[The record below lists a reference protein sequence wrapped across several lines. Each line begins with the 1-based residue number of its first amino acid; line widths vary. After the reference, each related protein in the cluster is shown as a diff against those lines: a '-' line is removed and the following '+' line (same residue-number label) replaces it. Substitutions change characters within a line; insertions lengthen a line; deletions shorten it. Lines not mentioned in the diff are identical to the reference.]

1 MLDGAGASTFL
12 DIVDESNKEK
22 VSTKNSTEIAK
33 FKEIRSADNN
43 DLPFINITRDKAR
56 KKQIVFIDTQI
67 TDHESLISSFDK
79 NTKVIL
85 INGNE
90 DGFKK
95 IEQTLEGEKNYS
107 AIHII
112 GHGSAGQILF
122 GNALLTNDNIENYN
136 STLKNIGQTLTSNGD
151 ILFYGCN
158 IAANEKG
165 ENLIKRI
172 SKITKADIAAS
183 DDITGNGGDWVL
195 EKKIGIIET
204 KNVQALEYNHSLG
217 TADLYGIASIDTS
230 TTEENHSATNFK
242 AQSGGNNTG
251 GQQSSSDKFII
262 TQERSVVTSGSSLSF
277 DVSAATSSI
286 TPSSSNPINVY
297 MLYLNDVENR
307 RAFSDR
313 GQVTFEHEILG
324 VFTEWD
330 NTIAMT
336 GISKSGASYPV
347 SGDTKV
353 SKRTL
358 EWYNGASSS
367 YVGPGIAGS
376 KDYFIISNSNK
387 TISVGADNGLHGDFL
402 RIITRA
408 SPPSAVADTGYI
420 NEGDTLSV
428 SNSASAVSGTSSG
441 SHSGDITDND
451 TDQVTQAGSTVS
463 TSHTLTATSYSH
475 TSATNTSGGSAS
487 SGNGN
492 SGTAGSNSVAGYY
505 GTLDL
510 EANGSYTYA
519 ASNDISGLDSGETVT
534 DVFTYTVTDGVT
546 TDTATI
552 TITIIGQSDNN
563 APTASN
569 STVYINENNQVSSAG
584 DRTPSNITKIFAA
597 GDFNYS
603 DSDSDSLSKVKI
615 TTLESAGALEH
626 YNGSSWVDVTLNQEI
641 SASDIGNNYLRFTPA
656 ANSESNVTFG
666 FKVNDGTVY
675 SSSAYTMTISVN
687 AAPNVTDTTV
697 GTTVAA
703 GNNSTGDVHDG
714 VADSDDADSVL
725 VVTGV
730 ASGNESSNN
739 SIITNDTGVGS
750 AIAGTYGTLTVAAN
764 GTYTYAAS
772 STNNITYGSTA
783 TDTFTYTTRDNETN
797 SGSFAYDVG
806 TITFT
811 VASSIV
817 LVNDTDSVNEDAT
830 VTKTGAQDDV
840 LNDDAADTSGLTI
853 THIKPTSGSNSTVS
867 SGTSYLDG
875 TSVTGTYGTLTIGA
889 DGSYTYT
896 ADQSAADALDASD
909 TETDSFTYTADGATA
924 TLIITVTGINDDPVA
939 VNDTD
944 AVNENATITESSGS
958 ELLVADDTDA
968 DGSSSLTV
976 TQIAVT
982 GGSNSSVSAGTNQS
996 NGTSITGTYG
1006 TLVLG
1011 ANGAYTYT
1019 ANTTAAEA
1027 LDAGDTATDSFTY
1040 TVSDGTATDTA
1051 TLIITVTGVNDAPS
1065 AVNDT
1070 GHIKEGGTLTVA
1082 NSGSAVSGTS
1092 TGSNT
1097 GDITDNDTDAD
1108 ASSTAT
1114 ITAIQHSG
1122 AGSATSVSDV
1132 TYTSGSATSVSGTYG
1147 TLTIGSDGSYKYVA
1161 NSNISSFDAGDSNV
1175 TDVFTYTVSDGT
1187 ATDTAT
1193 LTITVIP
1200 SQDISAVNDTDSV
1213 NEDGTT
1219 TQRNGSGLL
1228 TADDT
1233 EPDSDTLTVTHIKP
1247 TSGSNSTVSSGT
1259 TFLNGTSITGTY
1271 GTLVVGADGSYTYT
1285 ADQSAADAL
1294 DASETETDSFTYTVT
1309 DGQGETDTATLVI
1322 TVTGINDDPVAV
1334 NDTDAVNENATI
1346 TESSGSELLVAD
1358 DTDADGSSS
1367 LTVTQIAV
1375 TGGSNSSV
1383 AAGSS
1388 YSSPG
1393 TAVQGT
1399 YGTLQ
1404 VGADGSYYYSAI
1416 KPAAYALDAGD
1427 TVTDSFTYT
1436 VSDGTATDT
1445 ATLIIT
1451 VTGINTAPTAVAD
1464 TDAVLVTATVTD
1476 TTNGAGTV
1484 ISDDTDLDESSSLT
1498 VTKIQHSG
1506 AGSASN
1512 VSSGTTRANGTS
1524 STGTYG
1530 TLTIGANGTYSY
1542 VAGSSA
1548 GTDVFTYTVSDGTA
1562 STTTTLTIT
1571 VSSNNN
1577 APSAVNDTDSVNED
1591 ATVSQT
1597 SGSGLLVADDTDA
1610 DSDTL
1615 TVSHIAVTGGSNSTV
1630 ADSSTSAS
1638 NGTSVTGTYGTLT
1651 VGEDGSY
1658 TYTADQSA
1666 ADALDAGDTATDSFT
1681 YTISDGKGGT
1691 DTATLIITVTGTND
1705 TPAATNDTGSVNED
1719 ATLTVSSAG
1728 SGVVQDNDTD
1738 ADADDT
1744 ASSLVITQ
1752 IKPSGGTNSSVAGS
1766 STYNSNGTS
1775 ITGTYGT
1782 LVIGADGTYTYTAD
1796 QSAADDLD
1804 ASDTVTDVFTY
1815 TVTDTTGATT
1825 TADITITVTGVND
1838 APTASD
1844 NTVTTLEDTNH
1855 VFSTSEFNFSDV
1867 DDSGALNK
1875 IKITQ
1880 LENDGALQY
1889 YNGSAWVD
1897 VTLNQEITATDI
1909 GNNKLRFVPDANENG
1924 TSYTS
1929 FGFQVSDGTDY
1940 SSSSSTMTVNV
1951 TPVNDNPVGV
1961 NDTDAVVEDATVS
1974 QTSGSGL
1981 LVADDT
1987 DADGDT
1993 LTVSQIAVTGGSNSS
2008 VTSSTTSSDGTS
2020 VTGTYGTLVV
2030 GADGSY
2036 TYVADQAAADALDAN
2051 ETATDSFTYTVS
2063 DGNGGTDTATL
2074 IITVTGAN
2082 DNPVATNDT
2091 ASVNEDA
2098 TVTVS
2103 DAANGVIQNNDTD
2116 ADGDDTVSSLEI
2128 TQIAVTGG
2136 SNSSVTSGTNQ
2147 SNGTSVT
2154 GTYGTLVIGA
2164 DGTYTYVADQSAA
2177 DDLATGETATDSFTY
2192 TVSDGN
2198 GGTDTATIVITVTG
2212 TNDAPT
2218 AADKTIYINE
2228 NNTDGTH
2235 GARTSSNITY
2245 TFSDSGSEFNFSD
2258 VDDNDTFTKVKIIS
2272 VPTYGTLTKVGNGN
2286 TITANSTITNFDNI
2300 KYTPNANSEND
2311 DTFTFKVH
2319 DGTVFSSATYTMN
2332 ISVNAA
2338 PVAVNDTDTITA
2350 GASAA
2355 TGSVTTN
2362 DTDSDDSTS
2371 DLRVRGVGTGAE
2383 GSSLANKNVGSA
2395 ISGTYG
2401 TFTLNQ
2407 DGSYSYDVTGNA
2419 ATIALAAGATA
2430 TDTFS
2435 YKVRDDETNAGTKAI
2450 DIGTITFTITG
2461 INESPTA
2468 TNDNITVSTTDG
2480 STTTVS
2486 NGSTNDLDGN
2496 DTDGDGDS
2504 ISITNFASGSTEG
2517 SGTTFSAG
2525 SEITGTYGTLTLNA
2539 DGSYTYVLSSTLT
2552 DDEAK
2557 NAGSDPVYD
2566 NFWYT
2571 ISDGNST
2578 DTAVLQIKII
2588 FPAVVTGGGSEIDN
2602 SNSESESE
2610 DGSDSENDGKGKQ
2623 KAETKKEKKQRRS
2636 EKIDTPELELP
2647 ESNTRDGAEFNQG
2660 LRLVDLVAESESIST
2675 GDDSSVIEN
2684 LKAKYTK
2691 DGIKVKFK
2699 VFNDEGKEMN
2709 KYYGEMKDGSV
2720 LPNWIKV
2727 DPKTGKTTTNIPK
2740 GTQMLEFK
2748 IVAVDADNNQ
2758 KKVTVVIDPKKIMQ
2772 DKDVFKKIKKANKT
2786 KVNVD
2791 TSGTVQLQST
2801 NEVGSIDKTTTNVL
2815 NNNKFTEFLNIEPS
2829 EILNV
2834 ETQIV
2839 ENKYYLDL
2847 PIVKAQNSEEFEIV
2861 QEDGQQLPEWIKIDP
2876 FTGQIIAEPPSDVDN
2891 IKLKIISEK
2900 DGGEIVVKE
2909 VELEFNKENN
2919 NTEKLDDP
2927 ETTFEPLNTQLAKAQ
2942 VNFDDYGDKL
2952 IRSL

>member
-22 VSTKNSTEIAK
+22 VSTKNSTETVK

-95 IEQTLEGEKNYS
+95 IEQTLEGGKNYS

-122 GNALLTNDNIENYN
+122 GNALLTNDNIDNYN

-242 AQSGGNNTG
+242 AQSGGNNNG

-353 SKRTL
+353 TKRTL

-626 YNGSSWVDVTLNQEI
+626 YNGSSWVNVTLNQEI

-909 TETDSFTYTADGATA
+909 EVTDSFTYTADGATA

-968 DGSSSLTV
+968 DDSSSLTV

-1294 DASETETDSFTYTVT
+1294 DASETATDSFTYTVT

-1334 NDTDAVNENATI
+1334 NDTDAIIEGNGKAVT
-1346 TESSGSELLVAD
+1346 SGSELLMAD

-1388 YSSPG
+1388 SSSNG

-1752 IKPSGGTNSSVAGS
+1752 IKPSGGSNSSVAGS

-1875 IKITQ
+1875 IKITS

-1951 TPVNDNPVGV
+1951 TPVNDAPVGV
-1961 NDTDAVVEDATVS
+1961 NDTDSVVADATVS

-2008 VTSSTTSSDGTS
+2008 VTGSTTSSDGTS

-2036 TYVADQAAADALDAN
+2036 TYVADQDAADALDAS

-2103 DAANGVIQNNDTD
+2103 DATNGVIQNNDTD

-2338 PVAVNDTDTITA
+2338 PVAVNDTDTINA

-2407 DGSYSYDVTGNA
+2407 DGSYTYDVTGNA
-2419 ATIALAAGATA
+2419 ATTALTAGATA

-2486 NGSTNDLDGN
+2486 NGSANDLDGN

-2588 FPAVVTGGGSEIDN
+2588 FPAVVTGGGNEIDN
-2602 SNSESESE
+2602 SNSEPEVE
-2610 DGSDSENDGKGKQ
+2610 DGSDSESEGKGKQ

-2748 IVAVDADNNQ
+2748 IVAVDSDNNQ

-2801 NEVGSIDKTTTNVL
+2801 NELGSIDKTTTNVL

-2900 DGGEIVVKE
+2900 DSGEIVVKE

>member
-95 IEQTLEGEKNYS
+95 IEQTLEGGKNYS

-122 GNALLTNDNIENYN
+122 GNALLTNDNIDNYN

-242 AQSGGNNTG
+242 AQSGGNNDG

-353 SKRTL
+353 TKRTL

-441 SHSGDITDND
+441 SHSGDVTDND

-909 TETDSFTYTADGATA
+909 EVTDSFTYTADGATA

-968 DGSSSLTV
+968 DDSSSLTV

-1294 DASETETDSFTYTVT
+1294 DASETATDSFTYTVT

-1334 NDTDAVNENATI
+1334 NDTDAIIEGNGKAVT
-1346 TESSGSELLVAD
+1346 SGSELLMAD

-1375 TGGSNSSV
+1375 TSGSNSSV

-1388 YSSPG
+1388 SSSNG

-1451 VTGINTAPTAVAD
+1451 VTGINSLPTAVAD

-1651 VGEDGSY
+1651 VGQDGSY

-1705 TPAATNDTGSVNED
+1705 TPVATNDTGSVNED

-1738 ADADDT
+1738 ADGDDT
-1744 ASSLVITQ
+1744 AASLVITQ

-1875 IKITQ
+1875 IKITS

-1951 TPVNDNPVGV
+1951 TPVNDAPVGV
-1961 NDTDAVVEDATVS
+1961 NDTDSVVADATVS

-2008 VTSSTTSSDGTS
+2008 VTGSTTSSDGTS

-2036 TYVADQAAADALDAN
+2036 TYVADQDAADALDAS

-2074 IITVTGAN
+2074 IITVTGTNNA
-2082 DNPVATNDT
+2082 PVATNDT

-2338 PVAVNDTDTITA
+2338 PVAVNDTDTINA

-2419 ATIALAAGATA
+2419 ATIALVAGATA

-2468 TNDNITVSTTDG
+2468 TNDNITVSTTEG
-2480 STTTVS
+2480 SATVT

-2602 SNSESESE
+2602 SNSEPEVE
-2610 DGSDSENDGKGKQ
+2610 DGSDSESEGKGKQ

-2691 DGIKVKFK
+2691 DGMKVKFK

-2758 KKVTVVIDPKKIMQ
+2758 KKVTVVIDPKKLMN

-2801 NEVGSIDKTTTNVL
+2801 NELGSIDKTTTNVL

>member
-95 IEQTLEGEKNYS
+95 IEQTLEGGKNYS

-122 GNALLTNDNIENYN
+122 GNALLTNDNIDNYN

-242 AQSGGNNTG
+242 AQSGGNNNG

-353 SKRTL
+353 TKRTL

-441 SHSGDITDND
+441 SHSGDVTDND

-584 DRTPSNITKIFAA
+584 DRTPSNITKTFAA

-772 STNNITYGSTA
+772 STNNIAFGSTA

-909 TETDSFTYTADGATA
+909 EVTDSFTYTADGATA

-968 DGSSSLTV
+968 DDSSSLTV

-1294 DASETETDSFTYTVT
+1294 DASETATDSFTYTVT

-1334 NDTDAVNENATI
+1334 NDTDAIIEGNGKAVT
-1346 TESSGSELLVAD
+1346 SGSELLMAD

-1375 TGGSNSSV
+1375 TSGSNSSV

-1388 YSSPG
+1388 SSSNG

-1705 TPAATNDTGSVNED
+1705 TPVATNDTGSVNED

-1738 ADADDT
+1738 ADGDDT
-1744 ASSLVITQ
+1744 AASLVITQ
-1752 IKPSGGTNSSVAGS
+1752 IKPSGGSNSSVAGS

-1875 IKITQ
+1875 IKITS

-1951 TPVNDNPVGV
+1951 TPVNDAPVGV
-1961 NDTDAVVEDATVS
+1961 NDTDSVVADATVS

-2008 VTSSTTSSDGTS
+2008 VTGSTTSSDGTS

-2036 TYVADQAAADALDAN
+2036 TYVADQDAADALDAS

-2074 IITVTGAN
+2074 IITVTGTNNA
-2082 DNPVATNDT
+2082 PVATNDT

-2338 PVAVNDTDTITA
+2338 PVAVNDTDTINA

-2419 ATIALAAGATA
+2419 ATIALVAGATA

-2468 TNDNITVSTTDG
+2468 TNDNITVSTTEG
-2480 STTTVS
+2480 SATVT

-2602 SNSESESE
+2602 SNSEPEVE
-2610 DGSDSENDGKGKQ
+2610 DGSDSESEGKGKQ

-2691 DGIKVKFK
+2691 DGMKVKFK

>member
-242 AQSGGNNTG
+242 AQSGGNNNG

-772 STNNITYGSTA
+772 STNNIAFGSTA

-896 ADQSAADALDASD
+896 ADQSAADELDASD
-909 TETDSFTYTADGATA
+909 TATDSFTYTADGATA

-968 DGSSSLTV
+968 DDSSSLTV

-1285 ADQSAADAL
+1285 ADQSAADEL
-1294 DASETETDSFTYTVT
+1294 DASETATDSFTYTVT

-1334 NDTDAVNENATI
+1334 NDTDAVNEDATI
-1346 TESSGSELLVAD
+1346 TESSGSELLIAD

-1375 TGGSNSSV
+1375 TGGSNNSV
-1383 AAGSS
+1383 AGSS
-1388 YSSPG
+1388 SYNSNF
-1393 TAVQGT
+1393 TTIVGT
-1399 YGTLQ
+1399 YGTLK
-1404 VGADGSYYYSAI
+1404 VGADGTYTYTADQ
-1416 KPAAYALDAGD
+1416 AAADALDATD
-1427 TVTDSFTYT
+1427 TATDSFTYT

-1451 VTGINTAPTAVAD
+1451 VTGVNDAPVAVAD

-1705 TPAATNDTGSVNED
+1705 TPVATNDTGSVNED

-1752 IKPSGGTNSSVAGS
+1752 IKPSGGSNSSVAGS

-1782 LVIGADGTYTYTAD
+1782 LTIGADGTYTYTAD

-2008 VTSSTTSSDGTS
+2008 VTGSTTSSDGTS
-2020 VTGTYGTLVV
+2020 ITGTYGTLVV

-2036 TYVADQAAADALDAN
+2036 TYVADQDLADALDAN

-2063 DGNGGTDTATL
+2063 DGKGGTDTATL

-2371 DLRVRGVGTGAE
+2371 DLKVRGVGTGAE

-2419 ATIALAAGATA
+2419 ATTALTAGATA

-2468 TNDNITVSTTDG
+2468 TNDTITVATTEG
-2480 STTTVS
+2480 SATVT
-2486 NGSTNDLDGN
+2486 NGSADDLDGN

-2602 SNSESESE
+2602 STSEPEGE
-2610 DGSDSENDGKGKQ
+2610 DASDSENDGKGKQ

-2720 LPNWIKV
+2720 LPSWIKV

-2791 TSGTVQLQST
+2791 TSGTVKLQST

-2900 DGGEIVVKE
+2900 EGGEIVVKE

>member
-22 VSTKNSTEIAK
+22 VSTKNSTETVK

-95 IEQTLEGEKNYS
+95 IEQTLESEKNYS

-204 KNVQALEYNHSLG
+204 KNVQALEYNYSLG

-242 AQSGGNNTG
+242 AQSGGNNDG

-262 TQERSVVTSGSSLSF
+262 TQERSVVTYGRSLSF

-336 GISKSGASYPV
+336 GISKSGASYPE

-353 SKRTL
+353 TKRTL

-408 SPPSAVADTGYI
+408 SPPSAIVDTGYI

-441 SHSGDITDND
+441 SHSGDVTDND

-463 TSHTLTATSYSH
+463 TSHTLTVTSYCH
-475 TSATNTSGGSAS
+475 TSGGINSTSSNAGSSAS
-487 SGNGN
+487 
-492 SGTAGSNSVAGYY
+492 GSY
-505 GTLDL
+505 GTMTLNAD
-510 EANGSYTYA
+510 GSYTYA
-519 ASNDISGLDSGETVT
+519 AINDISGFGAGQTLT
-534 DVFTYTVTDGVT
+534 DMFTYTVTDGVT

-772 STNNITYGSTA
+772 STNNIAFGSTA

-909 TETDSFTYTADGATA
+909 EVTDSFTYTADGATA

-968 DGSSSLTV
+968 DDSSSLTV

-1122 AGSATSVSDV
+1122 AGSATSVEDV
-1132 TYTSGSATSVSGTYG
+1132 TYTNGSATSVSGTYG

-1294 DASETETDSFTYTVT
+1294 DASETATDSFTYTVT

-1334 NDTDAVNENATI
+1334 NDTDAVNEDATI
-1346 TESSGSELLVAD
+1346 TESSGSELLIAD

-1375 TGGSNSSV
+1375 TGGSNNSV
-1383 AAGSS
+1383 AGSS
-1388 YSSPG
+1388 SYNSNF
-1393 TAVQGT
+1393 TTIVGT
-1399 YGTLQ
+1399 YGTLK
-1404 VGADGSYYYSAI
+1404 VGADGTYTYTADQ
-1416 KPAAYALDAGD
+1416 AAADALDASD
-1427 TVTDSFTYT
+1427 TATDSFTYT

-1451 VTGINTAPTAVAD
+1451 VTGVNDAPVAVAD

-1738 ADADDT
+1738 ADADDS

-1752 IKPSGGTNSSVAGS
+1752 IKPSGGSNSSVAGS

-1875 IKITQ
+1875 IKITS

-2008 VTSSTTSSDGTS
+2008 VTGSTTSSDGTS

-2116 ADGDDTVSSLEI
+2116 TDGDDTVSSLEI

-2338 PVAVNDTDTITA
+2338 PVAVNDTDTINA

-2371 DLRVRGVGTGAE
+2371 ELKVRGVGTGAE
-2383 GSSLANKNVGSA
+2383 GSSLANKNVDSA

-2588 FPAVVTGGGSEIDN
+2588 FPAVVTGGGNEIDN
-2602 SNSESESE
+2602 SNSEPEVE
-2610 DGSDSENDGKGKQ
+2610 DGSDSESEGKGKQ

-2748 IVAVDADNNQ
+2748 IVAVDSDNNQ

-2791 TSGTVQLQST
+2791 TSGTVKLQST

>member
-204 KNVQALEYNHSLG
+204 KNVQALEYNYSLG

-242 AQSGGNNTG
+242 AQSGGNNNG

-358 EWYNGASSS
+358 EWYNGASNS

-569 STVYINENNQVSSAG
+569 STAYINENNQVSSAG
-584 DRTPSNITKIFAA
+584 DRTPSNITKTFAA

-968 DGSSSLTV
+968 DDSSSLTV

-982 GGSNSSVSAGTNQS
+982 GGSNNSVAGSSSYNS
-996 NGTSITGTYG
+996 NFTTIVGTYG
-1006 TLVLG
+1006 TLKVG
-1011 ANGAYTYT
+1011 ADGTYTYT
-1019 ANTTAAEA
+1019 ADQAAADA
-1027 LDAGDTATDSFTY
+1027 LDASDTATDSFTY

-1051 TLIITVTGVNDAPS
+1051 TLIITVTGVNDAP
-1065 AVNDT
+1065 V
-1070 GHIKEGGTLTVA
+1070 
-1082 NSGSAVSGTS
+1082 
-1092 TGSNT
+1092 
-1097 GDITDNDTDAD
+1097 
-1108 ASSTAT
+1108 
-1114 ITAIQHSG
+1114 
-1122 AGSATSVSDV
+1122 
-1132 TYTSGSATSVSGTYG
+1132 
-1147 TLTIGSDGSYKYVA
+1147 
-1161 NSNISSFDAGDSNV
+1161 
-1175 TDVFTYTVSDGT
+1175 
-1187 ATDTAT
+1187 
-1193 LTITVIP
+1193 
-1200 SQDISAVNDTDSV
+1200 
-1213 NEDGTT
+1213 
-1219 TQRNGSGLL
+1219 
-1228 TADDT
+1228 
-1233 EPDSDTLTVTHIKP
+1233 
-1247 TSGSNSTVSSGT
+1247 
-1259 TFLNGTSITGTY
+1259 
-1271 GTLVVGADGSYTYT
+1271 
-1285 ADQSAADAL
+1285 
-1294 DASETETDSFTYTVT
+1294 
-1309 DGQGETDTATLVI
+1309 
-1322 TVTGINDDPVAV
+1322 
-1334 NDTDAVNENATI
+1334 
-1346 TESSGSELLVAD
+1346 
-1358 DTDADGSSS
+1358 
-1367 LTVTQIAV
+1367 
-1375 TGGSNSSV
+1375 
-1383 AAGSS
+1383 
-1388 YSSPG
+1388 
-1393 TAVQGT
+1393 
-1399 YGTLQ
+1399 
-1404 VGADGSYYYSAI
+1404 
-1416 KPAAYALDAGD
+1416 
-1427 TVTDSFTYT
+1427 
-1436 VSDGTATDT
+1436 
-1445 ATLIIT
+1445 
-1451 VTGINTAPTAVAD
+1451 AVAD

-1666 ADALDAGDTATDSFT
+1666 ADALDAGDTAPDSFT

-1738 ADADDT
+1738 ADADDS

-1752 IKPSGGTNSSVAGS
+1752 IKPSGGSNSSVAGS

-1981 LVADDT
+1981 LIADDT

-2103 DAANGVIQNNDTD
+2103 DATNGVIQNNDTD
-2116 ADGDDTVSSLEI
+2116 TDGDDTVSSLEI

-2338 PVAVNDTDTITA
+2338 PVAVNDTDTINA

-2371 DLRVRGVGTGAE
+2371 DLKVRGVGTGAE

-2419 ATIALAAGATA
+2419 ATTALTAGATA

-2602 SNSESESE
+2602 SNSEPEVE
-2610 DGSDSENDGKGKQ
+2610 DGSDSESEGKGKQ

-2691 DGIKVKFK
+2691 DGMKVKFK

-2748 IVAVDADNNQ
+2748 IVAVDVDNNQ
-2758 KKVTVVIDPKKIMQ
+2758 KKVTVVIDPKKLMN
-2772 DKDVFKKIKKANKT
+2772 DKDVFKKIKKASKT

-2791 TSGTVQLQST
+2791 TSGTVKLQST

-2839 ENKYYLDL
+2839 EDKYYLDL

>member
-122 GNALLTNDNIENYN
+122 GNALLTNDNIDNYN

-204 KNVQALEYNHSLG
+204 KNVQALEYNYSLG

-475 TSATNTSGGSAS
+475 HSSTNTSGGANYAS
-487 SGNGN
+487 TGN
-492 SGTAGSNSVAGYY
+492 SGTAGSNSVVGYY

-584 DRTPSNITKIFAA
+584 DRTPSNITKTFAA

-772 STNNITYGSTA
+772 STNNIAFGSTA

-968 DGSSSLTV
+968 DDSSSLTV

-1051 TLIITVTGVNDAPS
+1051 TLIITVTGVNDAPV

-1285 ADQSAADAL
+1285 ADQSAADTL

-1358 DTDADGSSS
+1358 DTDADDSSS

-1383 AAGSS
+1383 SAGTNQSN
-1388 YSSPG
+1388 G
-1393 TAVQGT
+1393 TSITGT
-1399 YGTLQ
+1399 YGTL
-1404 VGADGSYYYSAI
+1404 VLGANGAYTYTANTT
-1416 KPAAYALDAGD
+1416 AAEALDAGD
-1427 TVTDSFTYT
+1427 TATDSFTYT

-1610 DSDTL
+1610 DGDTL

-1738 ADADDT
+1738 ADADDS

-1752 IKPSGGTNSSVAGS
+1752 IKPSGGSNSSVAGS

-1875 IKITQ
+1875 IKITT
-1880 LENDGALQY
+1880 LEDNGALQY

-2036 TYVADQAAADALDAN
+2036 TYVADQDAADALDAS

-2103 DAANGVIQNNDTD
+2103 DATNGVIQNNDTD

-2338 PVAVNDTDTITA
+2338 PVAVNDTDTINA

-2371 DLRVRGVGTGAE
+2371 DLKVRGVGTGAE
-2383 GSSLANKNVGSA
+2383 GSSLPNKNVGSA

-2552 DDEAK
+2552 DDESK

-2791 TSGTVQLQST
+2791 TSGTVKLQST

>member
-95 IEQTLEGEKNYS
+95 IEQTLEGGKNYS

-122 GNALLTNDNIENYN
+122 GNALLTNDNIDNYN

-242 AQSGGNNTG
+242 AQSGGNNDG

-353 SKRTL
+353 TKRTL

-441 SHSGDITDND
+441 SHSGDVTDND

-772 STNNITYGSTA
+772 STNNIAFGSTA

-896 ADQSAADALDASD
+896 ADQSAADDLDASD
-909 TETDSFTYTADGATA
+909 EVTDSFTYTADGATA

-968 DGSSSLTV
+968 DDSSSLTV

-1294 DASETETDSFTYTVT
+1294 DASETATDSFTYTVT

-1334 NDTDAVNENATI
+1334 NDTDAVNEGNGKAVT
-1346 TESSGSELLVAD
+1346 SGSELLMAD

-1375 TGGSNSSV
+1375 TGGSNNSV
-1383 AAGSS
+1383 AASS
-1388 YSSPG
+1388 SSSSNG

-1416 KPAAYALDAGD
+1416 KPAAYALDSGD

-1451 VTGINTAPTAVAD
+1451 VTGVNDAPVAVAD

-1738 ADADDT
+1738 ADGDDT
-1744 ASSLVITQ
+1744 AASLVITQ
-1752 IKPSGGTNSSVAGS
+1752 IKPSGGSNSSVAGS

-1875 IKITQ
+1875 IKITS

-2008 VTSSTTSSDGTS
+2008 VTGSTTSSDGTS

-2036 TYVADQAAADALDAN
+2036 TYVADQDAADALDAS

-2074 IITVTGAN
+2074 IITVTGTNNA
-2082 DNPVATNDT
+2082 PVATNDT

-2338 PVAVNDTDTITA
+2338 PVAVNDTDTINA

-2588 FPAVVTGGGSEIDN
+2588 FPAVVTGGGNEIDN
-2602 SNSESESE
+2602 SNSEPEVE
-2610 DGSDSENDGKGKQ
+2610 DGSDSESEGKGKQ

-2691 DGIKVKFK
+2691 DGMKVKFK

-2748 IVAVDADNNQ
+2748 IVAVDSDNNQ
-2758 KKVTVVIDPKKIMQ
+2758 KKVTVVIDPKKLMN

-2801 NEVGSIDKTTTNVL
+2801 NELGSIDKTTTNVL

>member
-95 IEQTLEGEKNYS
+95 IEQTLEGGKNYS

-242 AQSGGNNTG
+242 AQSGGNNNG

-896 ADQSAADALDASD
+896 ADQSAADDLDASD

-968 DGSSSLTV
+968 DDSSSLTV

-1294 DASETETDSFTYTVT
+1294 DASETATDSFTYTVT

-1334 NDTDAVNENATI
+1334 NDTDAVNEDATI
-1346 TESSGSELLVAD
+1346 TESSGSELLIAD

-1375 TGGSNSSV
+1375 TGGSNNSV
-1383 AAGSS
+1383 AGSS
-1388 YSSPG
+1388 SYNSNF
-1393 TAVQGT
+1393 TTIVGT
-1399 YGTLQ
+1399 YGTLK
-1404 VGADGSYYYSAI
+1404 VGADGTYTYTADQ
-1416 KPAAYALDAGD
+1416 AAADALDATD
-1427 TVTDSFTYT
+1427 TATDSFTYT

-1451 VTGINTAPTAVAD
+1451 VTGVNDAPVAVAD

-1752 IKPSGGTNSSVAGS
+1752 IKPSGGSNSSVAGS

-1782 LVIGADGTYTYTAD
+1782 LTIGADGTYTYTAD

-2063 DGNGGTDTATL
+2063 DGKGGTDTATL

-2371 DLRVRGVGTGAE
+2371 DLKVRGVGTGAE

-2419 ATIALAAGATA
+2419 ATIALTAGATA

-2602 SNSESESE
+2602 SNSEPEVE
-2610 DGSDSENDGKGKQ
+2610 DGSDSESDGKGKQ

-2720 LPNWIKV
+2720 LPSWIKV

-2748 IVAVDADNNQ
+2748 IVAVDVDNNQ
-2758 KKVTVVIDPKKIMQ
+2758 KKVTVVIDPKKLMN
-2772 DKDVFKKIKKANKT
+2772 DKDVFKKIKKASKT

-2791 TSGTVQLQST
+2791 TSGTVKLQST

>member
-204 KNVQALEYNHSLG
+204 KNVQALEYNYSLG

-330 NTIAMT
+330 NTIFMS
-336 GISKSGASYPV
+336 GISKSGATYPDS
-347 SGDTKV
+347 SGTKV

-750 AIAGTYGTLTVAAN
+750 AIAGTYGTLTIAAD

-968 DGSSSLTV
+968 DDSSSLTV

-1294 DASETETDSFTYTVT
+1294 DASDTETDSFTYTVT
-1309 DGQGETDTATLVI
+1309 DGQGETATATLVI

-1334 NDTDAVNENATI
+1334 NDTDAIIEGNGKAVT
-1346 TESSGSELLVAD
+1346 SGSELLMAD

-1393 TAVQGT
+1393 TSVQGT

-2103 DAANGVIQNNDTD
+2103 DATNGVIQNNDTD

-2228 NNTDGTH
+2228 NNTDSTH
-2235 GARTSSNITY
+2235 GARTSLNITY
-2245 TFSDSGSEFNFSD
+2245 RFSDSGSEFNFSD
-2258 VDDNDTFTKVKIIS
+2258 VDDSDTLSKIKIIS

-2371 DLRVRGVGTGAE
+2371 DLKVRGVGTGAE

-2602 SNSESESE
+2602 SNSENDSE

-2748 IVAVDADNNQ
+2748 IVAVDVDNNQ

>member
-122 GNALLTNDNIENYN
+122 GNALLTNDNIDNYN

-242 AQSGGNNTG
+242 AQSGGNNNG

-772 STNNITYGSTA
+772 STNNIAFGSTA

-909 TETDSFTYTADGATA
+909 EVTDSFTYTADGATA

-968 DGSSSLTV
+968 DDSSSLTV

-1294 DASETETDSFTYTVT
+1294 DASETATDSFTYTVT

-1334 NDTDAVNENATI
+1334 NDTDAVNEDATI
-1346 TESSGSELLVAD
+1346 TESSGSELLIAD

-1375 TGGSNSSV
+1375 TGGSNNSV
-1383 AAGSS
+1383 AGSS
-1388 YSSPG
+1388 SYNSNF
-1393 TAVQGT
+1393 TTIVGT
-1399 YGTLQ
+1399 YGTLK
-1404 VGADGSYYYSAI
+1404 VGADGTYTYTADQ
-1416 KPAAYALDAGD
+1416 AAADALDATD
-1427 TVTDSFTYT
+1427 TATDSFTYT

-1451 VTGINTAPTAVAD
+1451 VTGVNDAPVAVAD

-1738 ADADDT
+1738 ADADDS

-1752 IKPSGGTNSSVAGS
+1752 IKPSGGSNSSVAGS

-1981 LVADDT
+1981 LIADDT

-2036 TYVADQAAADALDAN
+2036 TYVADQDAADALDAS

-2419 ATIALAAGATA
+2419 ATIALTAGATA

-2468 TNDNITVSTTDG
+2468 TNDTITVATTEG
-2480 STTTVS
+2480 SATVT
-2486 NGSTNDLDGN
+2486 NGSADDLDGN

-2602 SNSESESE
+2602 STSEPEGE
-2610 DGSDSENDGKGKQ
+2610 DASDSENDGKGKQ

-2720 LPNWIKV
+2720 LPSWIKV

-2748 IVAVDADNNQ
+2748 IVAVDVDNNQ

-2900 DGGEIVVKE
+2900 EGGEIVVKE

>member
-1 MLDGAGASTFL
+1 M
-12 DIVDESNKEK
+12 
-22 VSTKNSTEIAK
+22 
-33 FKEIRSADNN
+33 
-43 DLPFINITRDKAR
+43 
-56 KKQIVFIDTQI
+56 
-67 TDHESLISSFDK
+67 
-79 NTKVIL
+79 
-85 INGNE
+85 
-90 DGFKK
+90 
-95 IEQTLEGEKNYS
+95 
-107 AIHII
+107 
-112 GHGSAGQILF
+112 
-122 GNALLTNDNIENYN
+122 
-136 STLKNIGQTLTSNGD
+136 
-151 ILFYGCN
+151 
-158 IAANEKG
+158 
-165 ENLIKRI
+165 
-172 SKITKADIAAS
+172 
-183 DDITGNGGDWVL
+183 
-195 EKKIGIIET
+195 
-204 KNVQALEYNHSLG
+204 
-217 TADLYGIASIDTS
+217 
-230 TTEENHSATNFK
+230 
-242 AQSGGNNTG
+242 
-251 GQQSSSDKFII
+251 
-262 TQERSVVTSGSSLSF
+262 
-277 DVSAATSSI
+277 
-286 TPSSSNPINVY
+286 
-297 MLYLNDVENR
+297 
-307 RAFSDR
+307 
-313 GQVTFEHEILG
+313 
-324 VFTEWD
+324 
-330 NTIAMT
+330 
-336 GISKSGASYPV
+336 
-347 SGDTKV
+347 
-353 SKRTL
+353 
-358 EWYNGASSS
+358 
-367 YVGPGIAGS
+367 
-376 KDYFIISNSNK
+376 
-387 TISVGADNGLHGDFL
+387 
-402 RIITRA
+402 
-408 SPPSAVADTGYI
+408 
-420 NEGDTLSV
+420 
-428 SNSASAVSGTSSG
+428 
-441 SHSGDITDND
+441 
-451 TDQVTQAGSTVS
+451 
-463 TSHTLTATSYSH
+463 
-475 TSATNTSGGSAS
+475 
-487 SGNGN
+487 
-492 SGTAGSNSVAGYY
+492 
-505 GTLDL
+505 
-510 EANGSYTYA
+510 
-519 ASNDISGLDSGETVT
+519 
-534 DVFTYTVTDGVT
+534 
-546 TDTATI
+546 
-552 TITIIGQSDNN
+552 
-563 APTASN
+563 
-569 STVYINENNQVSSAG
+569 
-584 DRTPSNITKIFAA
+584 
-597 GDFNYS
+597 
-603 DSDSDSLSKVKI
+603 
-615 TTLESAGALEH
+615 
-626 YNGSSWVDVTLNQEI
+626 
-641 SASDIGNNYLRFTPA
+641 
-656 ANSESNVTFG
+656 
-666 FKVNDGTVY
+666 
-675 SSSAYTMTISVN
+675 
-687 AAPNVTDTTV
+687 
-697 GTTVAA
+697 
-703 GNNSTGDVHDG
+703 
-714 VADSDDADSVL
+714 
-725 VVTGV
+725 
-730 ASGNESSNN
+730 
-739 SIITNDTGVGS
+739 
-750 AIAGTYGTLTVAAN
+750 
-764 GTYTYAAS
+764 
-772 STNNITYGSTA
+772 
-783 TDTFTYTTRDNETN
+783 
-797 SGSFAYDVG
+797 
-806 TITFT
+806 
-811 VASSIV
+811 
-817 LVNDTDSVNEDAT
+817 
-830 VTKTGAQDDV
+830 
-840 LNDDAADTSGLTI
+840 
-853 THIKPTSGSNSTVS
+853 
-867 SGTSYLDG
+867 
-875 TSVTGTYGTLTIGA
+875 
-889 DGSYTYT
+889 
-896 ADQSAADALDASD
+896 
-909 TETDSFTYTADGATA
+909 
-924 TLIITVTGINDDPVA
+924 
-939 VNDTD
+939 
-944 AVNENATITESSGS
+944 
-958 ELLVADDTDA
+958 
-968 DGSSSLTV
+968 
-976 TQIAVT
+976 
-982 GGSNSSVSAGTNQS
+982 
-996 NGTSITGTYG
+996 
-1006 TLVLG
+1006 
-1011 ANGAYTYT
+1011 
-1019 ANTTAAEA
+1019 
-1027 LDAGDTATDSFTY
+1027 
-1040 TVSDGTATDTA
+1040 
-1051 TLIITVTGVNDAPS
+1051 
-1065 AVNDT
+1065 
-1070 GHIKEGGTLTVA
+1070 
-1082 NSGSAVSGTS
+1082 
-1092 TGSNT
+1092 
-1097 GDITDNDTDAD
+1097 
-1108 ASSTAT
+1108 
-1114 ITAIQHSG
+1114 
-1122 AGSATSVSDV
+1122 
-1132 TYTSGSATSVSGTYG
+1132 
-1147 TLTIGSDGSYKYVA
+1147 
-1161 NSNISSFDAGDSNV
+1161 
-1175 TDVFTYTVSDGT
+1175 
-1187 ATDTAT
+1187 
-1193 LTITVIP
+1193 
-1200 SQDISAVNDTDSV
+1200 
-1213 NEDGTT
+1213 
-1219 TQRNGSGLL
+1219 
-1228 TADDT
+1228 
-1233 EPDSDTLTVTHIKP
+1233 
-1247 TSGSNSTVSSGT
+1247 
-1259 TFLNGTSITGTY
+1259 
-1271 GTLVVGADGSYTYT
+1271 
-1285 ADQSAADAL
+1285 
-1294 DASETETDSFTYTVT
+1294 
-1309 DGQGETDTATLVI
+1309 
-1322 TVTGINDDPVAV
+1322 
-1334 NDTDAVNENATI
+1334 
-1346 TESSGSELLVAD
+1346 
-1358 DTDADGSSS
+1358 
-1367 LTVTQIAV
+1367 
-1375 TGGSNSSV
+1375 
-1383 AAGSS
+1383 
-1388 YSSPG
+1388 
-1393 TAVQGT
+1393 
-1399 YGTLQ
+1399 
-1404 VGADGSYYYSAI
+1404 
-1416 KPAAYALDAGD
+1416 
-1427 TVTDSFTYT
+1427 
-1436 VSDGTATDT
+1436 
-1445 ATLIIT
+1445 
-1451 VTGINTAPTAVAD
+1451 
-1464 TDAVLVTATVTD
+1464 
-1476 TTNGAGTV
+1476 
-1484 ISDDTDLDESSSLT
+1484 
-1498 VTKIQHSG
+1498 
-1506 AGSASN
+1506 
-1512 VSSGTTRANGTS
+1512 
-1524 STGTYG
+1524 
-1530 TLTIGANGTYSY
+1530 
-1542 VAGSSA
+1542 
-1548 GTDVFTYTVSDGTA
+1548 
-1562 STTTTLTIT
+1562 
-1571 VSSNNN
+1571 
-1577 APSAVNDTDSVNED
+1577 
-1591 ATVSQT
+1591 
-1597 SGSGLLVADDTDA
+1597 
-1610 DSDTL
+1610 
-1615 TVSHIAVTGGSNSTV
+1615 
-1630 ADSSTSAS
+1630 
-1638 NGTSVTGTYGTLT
+1638 
-1651 VGEDGSY
+1651 
-1658 TYTADQSA
+1658 
-1666 ADALDAGDTATDSFT
+1666 
-1681 YTISDGKGGT
+1681 
-1691 DTATLIITVTGTND
+1691 
-1705 TPAATNDTGSVNED
+1705 
-1719 ATLTVSSAG
+1719 
-1728 SGVVQDNDTD
+1728 
-1738 ADADDT
+1738 
-1744 ASSLVITQ
+1744 
-1752 IKPSGGTNSSVAGS
+1752 
-1766 STYNSNGTS
+1766 
-1775 ITGTYGT
+1775 
-1782 LVIGADGTYTYTAD
+1782 
-1796 QSAADDLD
+1796 
-1804 ASDTVTDVFTY
+1804 
-1815 TVTDTTGATT
+1815 
-1825 TADITITVTGVND
+1825 
-1838 APTASD
+1838 
-1844 NTVTTLEDTNH
+1844 
-1855 VFSTSEFNFSDV
+1855 
-1867 DDSGALNK
+1867 
-1875 IKITQ
+1875 
-1880 LENDGALQY
+1880 
-1889 YNGSAWVD
+1889 
-1897 VTLNQEITATDI
+1897 
-1909 GNNKLRFVPDANENG
+1909 PDANENG

-2036 TYVADQAAADALDAN
+2036 TYVADQDAADALDAN

-2103 DAANGVIQNNDTD
+2103 DATNGVIQNNDTD
-2116 ADGDDTVSSLEI
+2116 TDGDDTVSSLEI

-2338 PVAVNDTDTITA
+2338 PVAVNDTDTINA

-2371 DLRVRGVGTGAE
+2371 DLKVRGVGTGAE

-2552 DDEAK
+2552 DDESK

-2740 GTQMLEFK
+2740 GTQLLEFK
-2748 IVAVDADNNQ
+2748 IVAVDVDNNQ